1 MSDISSSLAEAPI
14 THFSANE
21 RAYRGDGVARR
32 FDGTAYDPL
41 TGEELDDDQIKRL
54 QEGGNLYP
62 DDVAPCWTTPTFT
75 ADATDDDAIVLS
87 RPDVKTLHAPKY
99 VLRPL
104 LPRKAVTIL
113 AADSGTGKS
122 TLAAHLEAL
131 ASRGDLDDGKPLK
144 CLVVTTEDS
153 KDDLAVQYAAEGAN
167 VDNIRVLTIESLRL
181 TTSDG
186 TPALKTFGAGDLAR
200 IIRVAY
206 KIKPDIIRFDPL
218 HRFAAGDWN
227 AGKSAEFID
236 ELTVAAQSLDCVV
249 LGIMH
254 TKKGATHAKEAI
266 TGTGQWVA
274 KARSV
279 AVMAAPDDDKNHA
292 VLEQVKANRSATQ
305 NFEVEFAT
313 KPMQF
318 DDGSVFDVRYVASM
332 TPTTRTADDVFQQN
346 MNDRAAFVD
355 RDELS
360 ELARWVYDTIEAKGG
375 HMFAND
381 LFERAE
387 NRPEKWSR
395 GQVRKARKEAGV
407 QLARQASKGAQSIWF
422 LPTCCTE
429 AEAKFWGT
437 VLAEKERNKNKGSN
451 Q

>member
-381 LFERAE
+381 VFKRAE

-407 QLARQASKGAQSIWF
+407 QLTRQASKGAQSIWF

-437 VLAEKERNKNKGSN
+437 IPAERNGTKE
-451 Q
+451 

>member
-1 MSDISSSLAEAPI
+1 MSDIPSSLAEAPI

-99 VLRPL
+99 VMRPL

-122 TLAAHLEAL
+122 TLAAHIEAL
-131 ASRGDLDDGKPLK
+131 ASRGDLDEGRPLK

-153 KDDLAVQYAAEGAN
+153 QDDLAVQYAAEGAN

-318 DDGSVFDVRYVASM
+318 DDGSVYEIRYVASM
-332 TPTTRTADDVFQQN
+332 TPTTRTADDVFAQN
-346 MNDRAAFVD
+346 LSDRMAFVD

-360 ELARWVYDTIEAKGG
+360 DMARWVYDAIDERGG
-375 HMFAND
+375 HVYAND
-381 LFERAE
+381 LFKLAE

-395 GQVRKARKEAGV
+395 GQVRRALREAGV
-407 QLARQASKGAQSIWF
+407 KNTREARRGGRSILY
-422 LPTCCTE
+422 LPDHCSE
-429 AEAKFWGT
+429 DEAKTWGT
-437 VLAEKERNKNKGSN
+437 VPPQRKEP

>member
-1 MSDISSSLAEAPI
+1 MSDISSSLAEAPL

-21 RAYRGDGVARR
+21 RAYMGDGVARR

-41 TGEELDDDQIKRL
+41 TGEELDDEQIAKL

-75 ADATDDDAIVLS
+75 ADANDDDAIVLT

-122 TLAAHLEAL
+122 TLAAHIEAL
-131 ASRGDLDDGKPLK
+131 ASRGDLDEGKPLK
-144 CLVVTTEDS
+144 CLIVTTEDS
-153 KDDLAVQYAAEGAN
+153 GDDLAVQYAAEGAN
-167 VDNIRVLTIESLRL
+167 VDNIRVLTIESLKL

-186 TPALKTFGAGDLAR
+186 TPALKTFGAADLAR

-206 KIKPDIIRFDPL
+206 KIKPDVVRFDPL

-236 ELTVAAQSLDCVV
+236 ELTVMAQSLDCVV

-266 TGTGQWVA
+266 AGTGQWVA

-318 DDGSVFDVRYVASM
+318 DDGSVYEVRYVAAM

-346 MNDRAAFVD
+346 LNDRAAFVD

-360 ELARWVYDTIEAKGG
+360 DMARWMYDVIHERGG
-375 HMFAND
+375 HVYAND
-381 LFERAE
+381 LFKLAE

-395 GQVRKARKEAGV
+395 GQVRRALREAGV
-407 QLARQASKGAQSIWF
+407 KNTREARRGGRSIMY
-422 LPTCCTE
+422 LPDHCSE
-429 AEAKFWGT
+429 DEAKLWGT
-437 VLAEKERNKNKGSN
+437 VPPEGRTRS
-451 Q
+451 

>member
-206 KIKPDIIRFDPL
+206 KIPL
-218 HRFAAGDWN
+218 HRVAAGDWN

-360 ELARWVYDTIEAKGG
+360 DMARWVYDVIDERGG
-375 HMFAND
+375 HVYAND
-381 LFERAE
+381 LFKLAE

-395 GQVRKARKEAGV
+395 GQVRRALREAGV
-407 QLARQASKGAQSIWF
+407 KNTREARRGGRSILY
-422 LPTCCTE
+422 LPDHCSE
-429 AEAKFWGT
+429 DEAKTWGT
-437 VLAEKERNKNKGSN
+437 VPPQRKEP